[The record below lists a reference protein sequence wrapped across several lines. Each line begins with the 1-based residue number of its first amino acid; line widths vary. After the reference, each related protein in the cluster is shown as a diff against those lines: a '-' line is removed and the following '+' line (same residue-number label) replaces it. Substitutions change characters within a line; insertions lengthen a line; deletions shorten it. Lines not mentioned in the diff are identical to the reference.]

1 MNQPITSTSVQLVKN
16 IVQLH
21 AHKGRLAAQQF
32 IGEGLRVC
40 STLCTGNTRL
50 RMLLCTQEMY
60 EQVSSFAPQ
69 RDITIVSEHV
79 MDKISPSKT
88 PSGVLG
94 IFDIAKQKTTEKL
107 NPGLVLA
114 CVSDPGNMGTLIRSS
129 IAFGFNDIIL
139 VEGVDPW
146 NPKVVQASAGLIG
159 QAHIIALS
167 WPELVAHKQRP
178 PLAALVVRG
187 GTDVAQTNK
196 NVLLVVG
203 NEAHGLSQAWQGDC
217 PIKVTVPMT
226 GNAESLNAAIAGSLA
241 LYLIA
246 RN

>member
-1 MNQPITSTSVQLVKN
+1 MNQPITSTSAQIVKN
-16 IVQLH
+16 IMQLH
-21 AHKGRLAAQQF
+21 THKGRIAAQQF

-40 STLCTGNTRL
+40 STLCTGNTHL

-60 EQVSSFAPQ
+60 QQASSFAPQ

-88 PSGVLG
+88 PSGIVG
-94 IFDIAKQKTTEKL
+94 IFDIPKQKTAEKL

-114 CVSDPGNMGTLIRSS
+114 CISDPGNMGTLIRSS
-129 IAFGFNDIIL
+129 VAFGFNDIIV

-159 QAHIIALS
+159 QAHIACLS
-167 WPELVAHKQRP
+167 WPTLIAHKQRP

-187 GTDVAQTNK
+187 GSNIAAISKQ
-196 NVLLVVG
+196 VLLVVG
-203 NEAHGLSQAWQGDC
+203 NEAHGLPQPWQDDC
-217 PIKVTVPMT
+217 PLKVTVPMS

-246 RN
+246 HN